1 MAVDYRY
8 FLDIFHSVLHDNKPL
23 QAENDHNARISIIL
37 HSLFVTT
44 YQRTSLG
51 LLQKDRVTLAML
63 LAQASPYKMDKS
75 LVDRIL
81 DRGLPGVDVSTEVD
95 RREEIMGRATTLP
108 IFRDRIGEVPSE
120 NWENFFEEEVAENFV
135 PIIWDTSMPGLC
147 SCLPLKS
154 IPLTISCSS

>member
-1 MAVDYRY
+1 MGYRY
-8 FLDIFHSVLHDNKPL
+8 FLDIFHSVLHDNKRL
-23 QAENDHNARISIIL
+23 QAEKDYGTRIDIIL

-81 DRGLPGVDVSTEVD
+81 DEGLPGVDISTEAD
-95 RREEIMGRATTLP
+95 RREEIMGRASTLP
-108 IFRDRIGEVPSE
+108 IFRERIGNISSQD
-120 NWENFFEEEVAENFV
+120 WEKFFEEEIAENFV
-135 PIIWDTSMPGLC
+135 PIIWDTNMPGLWFYDVFE
-147 SCLPLKS
+147 LH
-154 IPLTISCSS
+154 

>member
-1 MAVDYRY
+1 MAVGYRY

-23 QAENDHNARISIIL
+23 QAEKDHNARISIIL

-81 DRGLPGVDVSTEVD
+81 DGGLPGVDVSTEVN
-95 RREEIMGRATTLP
+95 RRGEIMGRASTLP
-108 IFRDRIGEVPSE
+108 IFRDRIGDISPED
-120 NWENFFEEEVAENFV
+120 WEKFFEEEVAENFV
-135 PIIWDTSMPGLC
+135 PVIWDTTMPGLWF
-147 SCLPLKS
+147 CLILELAL
-154 IPLTISCSS
+154 LTFSCSS

>member
-1 MAVDYRY
+1 MYYRY

-23 QAENDHNARISIIL
+23 QAEKDHDARISIIL

-81 DRGLPGVDVSTEVD
+81 DAGLPGVDVSTEVS
-95 RREEIMGRATTLP
+95 RREEIMGRASTLP
-108 IFRDRIGEVPSE
+108 IFRDRIGDVSSE
-120 NWENFFEEEVAENFV
+120 DWEKFFEEEVAENFV
-135 PIIWDTSMPGLC
+135 PIIWDTSMPGSWFWL
-147 SCLPLKS
+147 LLKLF
-154 IPLTISCSS
+154 PLTVSCSS

>member
-1 MAVDYRY
+1 MAMHYRY

-23 QAENDHNARISIIL
+23 QVEKDHNARISIIL

-81 DRGLPGVDVSTEVD
+81 DEGLPGVDVSTEVN
-95 RREEIMGRATTLP
+95 RKEEIMRRASTLP
-108 IFRDRIGEVPSE
+108 IFRDRIGDVSPED
-120 NWENFFEEEVAENFV
+120 WEKFFEEEVAENFV
-135 PIIWDTSMPGLC
+135 PTIWDATLPGLW
-147 SCLPLKS
+147 S
-154 IPLTISCSS
+154 